1 MSRKDKGKLKTQV
14 DIIIRDSSKT
24 EMTEYAFNFLSPNR
38 YELINLTTDEVV
50 APTPRTY
57 ISNRVYNLNA
67 GLAVNLSDTTSN
79 IEFLPKEGDVI
90 SIRFAVNVV
99 RNNTDTV
106 VDTRRFVIDQ
116 DQSTS
121 DGVLFS
127 MSKPDIISDVS
138 RIGGTDYLDIIFSV
152 ADEAQIIDNMYIVS
166 TEGSGIGNG
175 NNPFISLLVKDDSLN
190 TVAQFDSVY
199 NFDTF
204 EFNGVRGSVEF
215 NVQSPPSPGNIFSVT
230 TIVPIPPNLQD
241 GFMFDIIGSSVN
253 NAAVKNNISKIKVVP
268 NPYIVSSLYE
278 PEFGELRREPL
289 RQIQFINLPNVCTIH
304 IFTVD
309 ADKVKTLYHDSN
321 SGTEIWDLR
330 SEGGREIAPGIY
342 IYVVKAE
349 GTEYL
354 NRFAVIK

>member
-1 MSRKDKGKLKTQV
+1 M
-14 DIIIRDSSKT
+14 
-24 EMTEYAFNFLSPNR
+24 
-38 YELINLTTDEVV
+38 
-50 APTPRTY
+50 
-57 ISNRVYNLNA
+57 
-67 GLAVNLSDTTSN
+67 
-79 IEFLPKEGDVI
+79 
-90 SIRFAVNVV
+90 
-99 RNNTDTV
+99 
-106 VDTRRFVIDQ
+106 
-116 DQSTS
+116 
-121 DGVLFS
+121 
-127 MSKPDIISDVS
+127 
-138 RIGGTDYLDIIFSV
+138 

-354 NRFAVIK
+354 NRFAVASSFF